1 MGEWRHGLAAH
12 ARLAG
17 SRGVVEDALDSHATI
32 AGQWPDRPPSSD
44 SRQHHCSG
52 EKRGEATGPS
62 PTDRGKRGSKQHLLV
77 DAGGIP
83 LVVGLS
89 GANVPDTLT
98 VKAMIDNLPSIA
110 GKVGRPIQR
119 AKKFHADKGYDSASN
134 RSYVRKCG
142 MIPRIARRGIESKE
156 RLGRH
161 RWFVERTISWF
172 HGLRRLAVRY
182 ERSIHMHFAF
192 MLLAA
197 AYIGWNKLRK
207 LGL

>member
-1 MGEWRHGLAAH
+1 M
-12 ARLAG
+12 
-17 SRGVVEDALDSHATI
+17 
-32 AGQWPDRPPSSD
+32 
-44 SRQHHCSG
+44 
-52 EKRGEATGPS
+52 
-62 PTDRGKRGSKQHLLV
+62 
-77 DAGGIP
+77 
-83 LVVGLS
+83 VGLS

-134 RSYVRKCG
+134 RAYVRKCG